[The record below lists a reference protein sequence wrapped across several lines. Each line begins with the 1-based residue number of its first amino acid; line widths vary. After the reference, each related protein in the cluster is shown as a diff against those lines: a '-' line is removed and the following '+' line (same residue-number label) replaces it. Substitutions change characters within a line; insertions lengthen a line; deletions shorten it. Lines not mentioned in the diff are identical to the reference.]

1 MKTITEGPRFRLMI
15 PMVAA
20 CLIGAIALGCGS
32 KDTSTGVAQLDDN
45 IQVVAA
51 DNSPQNIL
59 QSEGSVEPLSDSS
72 SSAENIS
79 EQTDEEVATSFAECL
94 RGEGINVPD
103 PELNAD
109 GTVNMM
115 AFRQSMINDPNFSF
129 QDPRTRQTIQKCVP
143 LLQNASFAGQRSQED
158 EIELQD
164 NLLEF
169 AQCLR
174 ETGLDV
180 GDPDFSEGRGGAF
193 RSMLGDLDFDRDF
206 VQEAMSQ
213 CSGTVFGNEGAGGPG
228 GPPGRGGAPGGG
240 GRPPGR

>member
-1 MKTITEGPRFRLMI
+1 MI
-15 PMVAA
+15 PMVVA

-32 KDTSTGVAQLDDN
+32 KDTSAGVARLDDN
-45 IQVVAA
+45 NQVVAA
-51 DNSPQNIL
+51 DNSSQNIL

-79 EQTDEEVATSFAECL
+79 GQSDEEVATSFAECL

-103 PELNAD
+103 PELDAD

-115 AFRQSMINDPNFSF
+115 AFRQSMINDPNFNF
-129 QDPRTRQTIQKCVP
+129 QDPGTRQTIQKCVP

-180 GDPDFSEGRGGAF
+180 RDPDFSVGR
-193 RSMLGDLDFDRDF
+193 
-206 VQEAMSQ
+206 V
-213 CSGTVFGNEGAGGPG
+213 CY
-228 GPPGRGGAPGGG
+228 
-240 GRPPGR
+240 